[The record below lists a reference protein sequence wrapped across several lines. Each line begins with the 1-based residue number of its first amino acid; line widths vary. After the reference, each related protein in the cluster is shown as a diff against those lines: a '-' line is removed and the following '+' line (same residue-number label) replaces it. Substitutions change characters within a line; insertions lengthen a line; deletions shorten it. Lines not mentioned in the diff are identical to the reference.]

1 MWKYRGA
8 EVESRCWMVGSEV
21 LSSRCW
27 GSTKVIVDCAGNY
40 AVASRVQRCRAGHP
54 QKQVQVQRCRCR
66 GAEVQRSR
74 A

>member
-1 MWKYRGA
+1 
-8 EVESRCWMVGSEV
+8 MVGSEV

-54 QKQVQVQRCRCR
+54 QKHVQVQVQVQRCRCR
-66 GAEVQRSR
+66 GAEVQRCR